1 MAGATDGVQ
10 ASPAGVPRGAW
21 RAEIDLRIR
30 ELRYRL
36 LAAEATLR
44 AEAKDDNAGAP
55 QAGQTVVKQA
65 LAEKVPPQA
74 PTGEHGEA
82 DEHAET
88 DAHAET
94 DVQAETDVHAETDG
108 QATHEGDGAGQG
120 GRGGQAAQPAQS
132 LAQPSPTVHH
142 LEAKTSSGLITVEV
156 SDLPARMPTAAPPE
170 VRETRVEAVKAAIKH
185 ASEAILVGT
194 LPKRIANWW
203 TGAAITAGWESVHGA
218 EAELVDIESEADV
231 RASLPHLATWLQQV
245 MPTGEPRKRYEGELT
260 EYMNAAKTL
269 DRTIV
274 RQVYKDVVRSN
285 NESKANLRAFRN
297 LLIVLTAALAT
308 VLVAI
313 AVWHAIDPGFVSLCG
328 TGGSGTSATACLSGK
343 QSRGHDVLEVELLG
357 ALGGLLS
364 LVVAFTASG
373 TETPPSRYNVRPAQ
387 AALKVVAGAATGLVG
402 VLIVQSGI
410 IVSPASQTSSE
421 VLFLVYAVVF
431 GFSQQL
437 LTKFVDKRAESLLGE
452 SEEKEKKGSASSA
465 AAKA

>member
-1 MAGATDGVQ
+1 MYGTILWYGGAGDGVQ
-10 ASPAGVPRGAW
+10 ALPVGVPRGAW

-36 LAAEATLR
+36 LAAEATLQ
-44 AEAKDDNAGAP
+44 AEAKDGKSA
-55 QAGQTVVKQA
+55 QTQVGQTVVKQA
-65 LAEKVPPQA
+65 LAETVPPKA
-74 PTGEHGEA
+74 AEGGHGEA

-88 DAHAET
+88 D
-94 DVQAETDVHAETDG
+94 G
-108 QATHEGDGAGQG
+108 QATHVADGAGQ
-120 GRGGQAAQPAQS
+120 GGQAAQPAQS
-132 LAQPSPTVHH
+132 LAQPSPTIHH

-156 SDLPARMPTAAPPE
+156 HDFPAKTPTPPPPE
-170 VRETRVEAVKAAIKH
+170 VRETRIEAVKAAIEH
-185 ASEAILVGT
+185 ASEAIVVGT
-194 LPKRIANWW
+194 PFNRIANWW

-260 EYMNAAKTL
+260 EYMNAAKPL
-269 DRTIV
+269 DRTIA

-297 LLIVLTAALAT
+297 LLTVVTAVLAM
-308 VLVAI
+308 VLLVL

-328 TGGSGTSATACLSGK
+328 TGGSGTSATTCLSGK
-343 QSRGHDVLEVELLG
+343 QSRGQDVLEVELLG

-364 LVVAFTASG
+364 LAVAFTASS
-373 TETPPSRYNVRPAQ
+373 TEAPPSRYNVRPAQ

-452 SEEKEKKGSASSA
+452 SEEKEKKGSAGSA
-465 AAKA
+465 ATKA

>member
-1 MAGATDGVQ
+1 MAGATGAMDGVQ

-30 ELRYRL
+30 ELHYRL

-44 AEAKDDNAGAP
+44 AEAKDGNAGAP

-65 LAEKVPPQA
+65 LAEKVPPQV

-82 DEHAET
+82 DE
-88 DAHAET
+88 
-94 DVQAETDVHAETDG
+94 HAETDG

-120 GRGGQAAQPAQS
+120 GQAAQQAQS

-156 SDLPARMPTAAPPE
+156 SDLPAKTPTAAPPE
-170 VRETRVEAVKAAIKH
+170 VRETRVDAVKAAIEH
-185 ASEAILVGT
+185 ASEAIVVGT

-260 EYMNAAKTL
+260 EYMNAAKPL

-297 LLIVLTAALAT
+297 LLIVVTAALAT
-308 VLVAI
+308 VLVVI

-328 TGGSGTSATACLSGK
+328 TGGSGTSATTCLSGK
-343 QSRGHDVLEVELLG
+343 QSRGQDVLEVELLG

-364 LVVAFTASG
+364 LAVAFTASS

-452 SEEKEKKGSASSA
+452 SEEKEKKGSAGST